1 MQNADFG
8 LKGRLNPQSEIRIP
22 QYFILSRSL
31 VFALRQTKS
40 EETLVSSWID
50 LIAFARSGAI
60 LSTLMLSNSHP
71 PSWSGMV
78 LVTTI
83 CSISDSANFSQAR
96 PDSTGCVK
104 QAWM

>member
-60 LSTLMLSNSHP
+60 LSTRIFSNSHV
-71 PSWSGMV
+71 PSWSGIV

-83 CSISDSANFSQAR
+83 SSMSEAASFSQAR
-96 PDSTGCVK
+96 PDRTGCV
-104 QAWM
+104 